1 MGWPAVSRSAL
12 LCAVVACGGAKS
24 NSAIGNRSS
33 AAHDISANYF
43 CSIES
48 DGYHYP
54 RFPCAI
60 RAVGGKYELA
70 KLGGSQRFR
79 GEVRAVGDG
88 FSFDGEFFCPF
99 GDCTSP
105 MHGEFVRRPNGTLVG
120 TFREPAIVVTL
131 EPSGDGG
138 AYGGAA
144 YGGDPYGGFGYGGT
158 GYGGLQIPRRNSP

>member
-24 NSAIGNRSS
+24 NSTIGNR
-33 AAHDISANYF
+33 AASHDLTASYF

-48 DGYHYP
+48 DGYKYP

-70 KLGGSQRFR
+70 KLAGSQRFR

-99 GDCTSP
+99 GDCTTP

-120 TFREPAIVVTL
+120 TFQEPAIVVTL
-131 EPSGDGG
+131 EPNGNGA

-144 YGGDPYGGFGYGGT
+144 YGGDSYGGFGYGGA
-158 GYGGLQIPRRNSP
+158 GYGGMQMPRRNSR